1 MMQFVVDLP
10 KAPLYYSLLLFLH
23 YDISRT
29 GHILYS
35 AMPFLHSTF
44 QERHPYSL
52 EYKHKRYISPTIL
65 FLDINNNIIP
75 KNKG

>member
-52 EYKHKRYISPTIL
+52 EYKHKRYIYSNHL
-65 FLDINNNIIP
+65 VLNINNNIFP
-75 KNKG
+75 KK